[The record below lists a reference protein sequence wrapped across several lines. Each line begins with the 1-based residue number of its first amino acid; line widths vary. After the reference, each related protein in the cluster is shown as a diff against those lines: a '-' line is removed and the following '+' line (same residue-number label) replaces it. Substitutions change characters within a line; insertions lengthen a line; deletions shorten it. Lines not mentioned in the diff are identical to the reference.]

1 MKKMILKLATL
12 MSVLAFVLISCNN
25 EPAFGEH
32 NESEKEK
39 LELLQIAKS
48 MVESQDGTV
57 PLPVNGGGEA
67 QSRSVMSLITSG
79 TPLWDYVK
87 YYNIDGMHVIM
98 VELQTA
104 EKVFSRVTSTTDG
117 VTTTQENETFSR
129 LVIRK
134 KADKLYA
141 QVLTYM
147 PDNEYAAANQTKL
160 DTIGY
165 YPKYVDFTGIT
176 LTSNLDG
183 SVFRGVRYENGRV
196 AGIITKPE
204 HSECDHDHGTC
215 SHSQD
220 TEHTRPININLF
232 TQSSQE
238 PMSRSR
244 AECQDCRKE
253 LDDNG
258 KCYCKLPGTGK
269 FCYMCQSRSV
279 DENNECLRCGFS
291 EYIRCEK
298 CEALLVYCECET
310 QECSNCH
317 TKPCICQPESEC
329 PSCGVEYK
337 ESDYANGHECKPKV
351 CSKCGYEKCVCPT
364 SEPIPTPEPIDTCDI
379 CKQEPCI
386 CCKKCHAYPCV
397 CACENCG
404 EVLENCTCETNT
416 DPIAYDLH
424 DNDMLVGII
433 DECVEPNTCCA
444 MAVLEMAY
452 RIYDGIGMNQQTFAQ
467 YYTQFNYMSPNED
480 ETILDYNDNFMTHFF
495 ETSSLSTIS
504 AELNSNN
511 VIVVRKNQHYVLI
524 FGLQYDGDVIY
535 ADPHEGGIYAVSE
548 NYFNGCDAFVIEGIN
563 QSRMRTLAQ

>member
-12 MSVLAFVLISCNN
+12 MSVLAFVMASCNN

-32 NESEKEK
+32 NENQKEK

-67 QSRSVMSLITSG
+67 QSRSAMSLITSG

-104 EKVFSRVTSTTDG
+104 ERVFSRVTSTTDG

-147 PDNEYAAANQTKL
+147 PDNEYATANQAKL

-220 TEHTRPININLF
+220 AEHTRPININLY

-238 PMSRSR
+238 PLSRSGIIINCPCGKSFSSGTCR
-244 AECQDCRKE
+244 EC
-253 LDDNG
+253 G
-258 KCYCKLPGTGK
+258 W
-269 FCYMCQSRSV
+269 
-279 DENNECLRCGFS
+279 GFG
-291 EYIRCEK
+291 
-298 CEALLVYCECET
+298 
-310 QECSNCH
+310 
-317 TKPCICQPESEC
+317 SEC
-329 PSCGVEYK
+329 PKCKLGTVIGGMCMICGYIESELCDDCGKLLIDCICEGKCPTCGKSSCKCPNPDFDTETFCPYCSHKKELCTCDKVDDGGSSTPSNPSRPSYPNTPSTNEQEPVLFSNNPNSDATFAISDMPLMMKTQDGMASLTAIMTYIDNELLGGMRDVLQFDAYYDSEFNGSSNGDGVRLVDAQEFIDAFFITTTFDTFQFALADRNVVVSTFPGSDLTYPHYVLVVGR
-337 ESDYANGHECKPKV
+337 ESDGDLVYINPYDGE
-351 CSKCGYEKCVCPT
+351 
-364 SEPIPTPEPIDTCDI
+364 
-379 CKQEPCI
+379 
-386 CCKKCHAYPCV
+386 AYLLDEDLF
-397 CACENCG
+397 ENC
-404 EVLENCTCETNT
+404 EK
-416 DPIAYDLH
+416 
-424 DNDMLVGII
+424 
-433 DECVEPNTCCA
+433 
-444 MAVLEMAY
+444 
-452 RIYDGIGMNQQTFAQ
+452 
-467 YYTQFNYMSPNED
+467 
-480 ETILDYNDNFMTHFF
+480 
-495 ETSSLSTIS
+495 
-504 AELNSNN
+504 
-511 VIVVRKNQHYVLI
+511 IVVRI
-524 FGLQYDGDVIY
+524 I
-535 ADPHEGGIYAVSE
+535 
-548 NYFNGCDAFVIEGIN
+548 
-563 QSRMRTLAQ
+563 

>member
-1 MKKMILKLATL
+1 MLYW
-12 MSVLAFVLISCNN
+12 MSLNLVAFCAVLISCNN

-87 YYNIDGMHVIM
+87 YYNVDGMHVIM

-147 PDNEYAAANQTKL
+147 PDNEYATANQAKL

-238 PMSRSR
+238 PLSR
-244 AECQDCRKE
+244 ATTSSSC
-253 LDDNG
+253 
-258 KCYCKLPGTGK
+258 KCGGVIINDK
-269 FCYMCQSRSV
+269 CQSCGLGYGQECPNCKNEAVV
-279 DENNECLRCGFS
+279 DGVCLYCFYNDTNYCSECLMPKNVCN
-291 EYIRCEK
+291 CEK
-298 CEALLVYCECET
+298 
-310 QECSNCH
+310 
-317 TKPCICQPESEC
+317 
-329 PSCGVEYK
+329 
-337 ESDYANGHECKPKV
+337 
-351 CSKCGYEKCVCPT
+351 KCT
-364 SEPIPTPEPIDTCDI
+364 L
-379 CKQEPCI
+379 
-386 CCKKCHAYPCV
+386 
-397 CACENCG
+397 CG
-404 EVLENCTCETNT
+404 EVNCICKPNPNLDTETFCPYCSHKKELCTCDKVDDGGSSTPSNPSRPSYPNTPSTNEQEPVLFSNNPNSDATFAISDMPLMMKPQDGMASLTTIMTYIDNELLGGMRDVSQFDAYYDSEFNGSSNGDGVKLVDAQEFIEAFFSTTTFDTFQFALADRNVVVSTFPGSDSTYPHYVLVVGRESDGDLVYIDPYDGEAYLLDEDLFENCEK
-416 DPIAYDLH
+416 
-424 DNDMLVGII
+424 
-433 DECVEPNTCCA
+433 
-444 MAVLEMAY
+444 
-452 RIYDGIGMNQQTFAQ
+452 
-467 YYTQFNYMSPNED
+467 
-480 ETILDYNDNFMTHFF
+480 
-495 ETSSLSTIS
+495 
-504 AELNSNN
+504 
-511 VIVVRKNQHYVLI
+511 IVVRIL
-524 FGLQYDGDVIY
+524 
-535 ADPHEGGIYAVSE
+535 
-548 NYFNGCDAFVIEGIN
+548 
-563 QSRMRTLAQ
+563 

>member
-1 MKKMILKLATL
+1 MKKMLYW
-12 MSVLAFVLISCNN
+12 MSLNLVAFCAVLISCNN

-32 NESEKEK
+32 NENQKEK

-57 PLPVNGGGEA
+57 PLPVNCGGEA
-67 QSRSVMSLITSG
+67 QSRSAMSLITSG

-104 EKVFSRVTSTTDG
+104 ERVFSRVTSTTDG

-147 PDNEYAAANQTKL
+147 PDNEYATANQAKL

-220 TEHTRPININLF
+220 AEHTRPININLF
-232 TQSSQE
+232 TQSTQE
-238 PMSRSR
+238 PLSR
-244 AECQDCRKE
+244 ASVTCGYCRTNI
-253 LDDNG
+253 DDHG
-258 KCYCKLPGTGK
+258 KCMCLLPGTGK
-269 FCYMCQSRSV
+269 MCDRCHTRSKEG
-279 DENNECLRCGFS
+279 DYCLRCGFLEDYYCS
-291 EYIRCEK
+291 K
-298 CEALLVYCECET
+298 CNNRKYKCT
-310 QECSNCH
+310 CSDDN
-317 TKPCICQPESEC
+317 KSC
-329 PSCGVEYK
+329 PICGVDYK
-337 ESDYANGHECKPKV
+337 ESDYANGHECKPNV

-364 SEPIPTPEPIDTCDI
+364 PEQIPTPEPGTDTDTVGTCDI
-379 CKQEPCI
+379 CKQESCI
-386 CCKKCHAYPCV
+386 CCKKCNSYPCI

-404 EVLENCTCETNT
+404 EVLENCICETNT
-416 DPIAYDLH
+416 DPIDYDLH

-495 ETSSLSTIS
+495 ETSSFSTMT
-504 AELNSNN
+504 AEINSNN
-511 VIVVRKNQHYVLI
+511 VIVVRKNQHYVLV

>member
-1 MKKMILKLATL
+1 MKKIILKLATL
-12 MSVLAFVLISCNN
+12 MSVLAFVMASCNN

-32 NESEKEK
+32 NENQKEK

-67 QSRSVMSLITSG
+67 QSRSAMSLITSG

-104 EKVFSRVTSTTDG
+104 ERVFSRVTSTTDG

-147 PDNEYAAANQTKL
+147 PDNEYATANQAKL

-220 TEHTRPININLF
+220 AEHTRPININLY

-238 PMSRSR
+238 PLSR
-244 AECQDCRKE
+244 ATIEQCPTCKKY
-253 LDDNG
+253 LVVNGVCLFCSATYAG
-258 KCYCKLPGTGK
+258 KCPYCS
-269 FCYMCQSRSV
+269 FEAIV
-279 DENNECLRCGFS
+279 DGVCLYCG
-291 EYIRCEK
+291 YIEEK
-298 CEALLVYCECET
+298 SCKNCHNLY
-310 QECSNCH
+310 SNCVCDV
-317 TKPCICQPESEC
+317 KAC
-329 PSCGVEYK
+329 PSCGEF
-337 ESDYANGHECKPKV
+337 
-351 CSKCGYEKCVCPT
+351 
-364 SEPIPTPEPIDTCDI
+364 
-379 CKQEPCI
+379 
-386 CCKKCHAYPCV
+386 
-397 CACENCG
+397 
-404 EVLENCTCETNT
+404 NCTCPNPDFDTETFCPYCSHKKELCTCDKVDDGGSSTPSN
-416 DPIAYDLH
+416 PSRPSY
-424 DNDMLVGII
+424 
-433 DECVEPNTCCA
+433 PNTPSTNEQEPVLFSNNPNSDA
-444 MAVLEMAY
+444 TFAISDMPLMMKTQDGMASLTAIMTYIDNELLGGMRDVLQFDAY
-452 RIYDGIGMNQQTFAQ
+452 YDSEFNGSSNGDGVRLVDAQEFIDTFFSTTTFDTFQFALADRNVVVSTFPGSDLTYPHYVLVVGRESDGDLVYIDPYDGEA
-467 YYTQFNYMSPNED
+467 YLLDED
-480 ETILDYNDNFMTHFF
+480 LF
-495 ETSSLSTIS
+495 ENC
-504 AELNSNN
+504 EK
-511 VIVVRKNQHYVLI
+511 IVVRI
-524 FGLQYDGDVIY
+524 I
-535 ADPHEGGIYAVSE
+535 
-548 NYFNGCDAFVIEGIN
+548 
-563 QSRMRTLAQ
+563 